1 MKQFIKALPVVLLT
15 VMGSMMAADTVGRTF
30 FLGNAGRTISNGLIV
45 NAGRTHMPDQDAFN
59 GVFSVQQHYSQN
71 FNENQIGKYLFFNGT
86 NSMIVRGVAHTA
98 AATTDVFAPN
108 FSIASLTATP
118 SLSTITVNPS
128 VSSATTDLR
137 LNVGLDEFMQGLH
150 FNVSLPIVWTKFDA
164 KLTEAMT
171 TAGAATFVVAAS
183 QAGSVFDAVGGEN
196 APYTNMTAAF
206 KGNLVVSGLTT
217 LGNSET
223 MNFGKIDGARSETA
237 VGNVVVELGYDFI
250 CKENA
255 HLSVGIHGLFNGA
268 AKSDAV
274 YLFEPSIGTA
284 GRHGVGGTV
293 TGHVRLYEGES
304 DDMNF
309 TLHGSAQVTGVFD
322 SVQRRSYDSIR
333 HGIGSRYLQ
342 VKVQTAGAAFA
353 VAAADHNANYINYS
367 TLNAKIGLGALYDIN
382 LMVRYQ
388 NGGLCCDLGYT
399 AWGHSAESHKGWVD
413 AYTTQWLGAIAFGV
427 ADWTTAPTT
436 LSNNITITGTAG
448 GVAAAGSVAATAA
461 NVLTLADLNINS
473 GLNPAAMS
481 NTVFGNVGYEW
492 MDSNWK
498 PFIGAGAAGEFA
510 NDNNAFD
517 QWHVF
522 VNGGVSF

>member
-71 FNENQIGKYLFFNGT
+71 FNENQIGKYLFFNGSNVMT
-86 NSMIVRGVAHTA
+86 VSGLANTA
-98 AATTDVFAPN
+98 AAPVDVYAGNFQLAGNTFA
-108 FSIASLTATP
+108 
-118 SLSTITVNPS
+118 STITVNPS

-150 FNVSLPIVWTKFDA
+150 FNVSLPIVWTKFDTKFVENNTVA
-164 KLTEAMT
+164 STATFAAGLSSVYADTV
-171 TAGAATFVVAAS
+171 AGATV
-183 QAGSVFDAVGGEN
+183 
-196 APYTNMTAAF
+196 APYTNMAAAF
-206 KGNLVVSGLTT
+206 KGNLTVTPIAGVLGVS
-217 LGNSET
+217 ER
-223 MNFGKIDGARSETA
+223 MNYGKIDGARSETA

-333 HGIGSRYLQ
+333 HGIGSRYLL
-342 VKVQTAGAAFA
+342 VKASTLTTFTAATS
-353 VAAADHNANYINYS
+353 HNANYINYS

-399 AWGHSAESHKGWVD
+399 AWGHSAESHNGWVD
-413 AYTTQWLGAIAFGV
+413 AYTTLNLGALAPN
-427 ADWTTAPTT
+427 AASDW
-436 LSNNITITGTAG
+436 
-448 GVAAAGSVAATAA
+448 ATAA
-461 NVLTLADLNINS
+461 NFSNNVSITGTQPGVATASTGGTVAAGTSSILTLADLNINS

-492 MDSNWK
+492 MDSDWK

-510 NDNNAFD
+510 NDNTAFD

-522 VNGGVSF
+522 VNGGVCF

>member
-86 NSMIVRGVAHTA
+86 NSMIVRGTVNA
-98 AATTDVFAPN
+98 AALPTDIFSPHLMIGNVTNVFN
-108 FSIASLTATP
+108 
-118 SLSTITVNPS
+118 STITVNPS

-164 KLTEAMT
+164 KLTEVIT
-171 TAGAATFVVAAS
+171 TAAGTLPVGWTGDDGAEATVYA
-183 QAGSVFDAVGGEN
+183 N
-196 APYTNMTAAF
+196 AIAAF
-206 KGNLVVSGLTT
+206 KGDVARTPTAATNDTLTT
-217 LGNSET
+217 ET
-223 MNFGKIDGARSETA
+223 MNFGKLDGSRSETA

-322 SVQRRSYDSIR
+322 SVQKRSYDSIR
-333 HGIGSRYLQ
+333 HGRGSRYLQ
-342 VKVQTAGAAFA
+342 VKVSPVVTMLRATGH
-353 VAAADHNANYINYS
+353 DSSYINYS
-367 TLNAKIGLGALYDIN
+367 TLSAKIGLGALYDIN

-399 AWGHSAESHKGWVD
+399 AWGHSAESHNGWVD
-413 AYTTQWLGAIAFGV
+413 AYTTQFLGAMSSVGV
-427 ADWTTAPTT
+427 SDWLAGGAT
-436 LSNNITITGTAG
+436 LISLDTSITGTQPGGTTATSAG
-448 GVAAAGSVAATAA
+448 TAATAA
-461 NVLTLADLNINS
+461 NVLSLADLNIAS

-492 MDSNWK
+492 MDSDWK

-510 NDNNAFD
+510 NDNTAFD

>member
-71 FNENQIGKYLFFNGT
+71 FNENQIGKYLFFNGS
-86 NSMIVRGVAHTA
+86 NSMIVRGTTTTA
-98 AATTDVFAPN
+98 ANPTDIFSPN
-108 FSIASLTATP
+108 LLIGQTVSFN
-118 SLSTITVNPS
+118 STITVNPS

-164 KLTEAMT
+164 KLTEVIT
-171 TAGAATFVVAAS
+171 TAPTTFVVGWLDVAT
-183 QAGSVFDAVGGEN
+183 AVP
-196 APYTNMTAAF
+196 ATTYTNAVAAF
-206 KGNLVVSGLTT
+206 KGNLTQLEAT
-217 LGNSET
+217 ET
-223 MNFGKIDGARSETA
+223 MKFGKIDGARSETA

-322 SVQRRSYDSIR
+322 SVQKRSYDAITK
-333 HGIGSRYLQ
+333 HGIGSRYLM
-342 VKVQTAGAAFA
+342 VKTGTVATHA
-353 VAAADHNANYINYS
+353 VATSDMANLINYS

-399 AWGHSAESHKGWVD
+399 AWGHSAESHKAWIDEFASGKFV
-413 AYTTQWLGAIAFGV
+413 GAMVAGV
-427 ADWTTAPTT
+427 ADWATAIG
-436 LSNNITITGTAG
+436 SISQNVTIRGLQADNAT
-448 GVAAAGSVAATAA
+448 AATAVA
-461 NVLTLADLNINS
+461 STAAVSLSRGDLDINS

-492 MDSNWK
+492 MDSDWK

-510 NDNNAFD
+510 NDNTAFD

>member
-1 MKQFIKALPVVLLT
+1 MKQFIKALPIVLLT
-15 VMGSMMAADTVGRTF
+15 VMGSAMAANTVGRTF
-30 FLGNAGRTISNGLIV
+30 FLGNSGRTISNGLIV

-71 FNENQIGKYLFFNGT
+71 FNEADIGKYLFFNGT
-86 NSMIVRGVAHTA
+86 NSMTVRGAINA
-98 AATTDVFAPN
+98 AATPTDIFSPNLLIGGTTTVFN
-108 FSIASLTATP
+108 
-118 SLSTITVNPS
+118 STITVNPS

-164 KLTEAMT
+164 KLTEAPI
-171 TAGAATFVVAAS
+171 TANGTFATGWLDVATATPAS
-183 QAGSVFDAVGGEN
+183 T
-196 APYTNMTAAF
+196 YTNAIAAF
-206 KGNLVVSGLTT
+206 RGNLTQLEAT
-217 LGNSET
+217 ET
-223 MNFGKIDGARSETA
+223 MKFGKIDGPRSETA

-322 SVQRRSYDSIR
+322 SVQRRSYDAIVK
-333 HGIGSRYLQ
+333 HGVGSRYLM
-342 VKVQTAGAAFA
+342 VKTGTVAVHA
-353 VAAADHNANYINYS
+353 VATSDMANLINYS

-399 AWGHSAESHKGWVD
+399 AWGHSAESHKSWVD
-413 AYTTQWLGAIAFGV
+413 EFASGKFVGAMVLGTADWANNIANISQNVTIKGTQADGTTAATGV
-427 ADWTTAPTT
+427 ASSATTS
-436 LSNNITITGTAG
+436 LSR
-448 GVAAAGSVAATAA
+448 
-461 NVLTLADLNINS
+461 ADLDTNS
-473 GLNPAAMS
+473 GLNPAAMTNS
-481 NTVFGNVGYEW
+481 VFGNVGYEW
-492 MDSNWK
+492 MDSDWK